1 MKFGLP
7 ISFAL
12 HALMVSGGVM
22 LWQER
27 AKTVEAAKII
37 PLEIVTVSDYT
48 NVKPTR
54 TKPVETPK
62 PLPDTVETIQ
72 PEVPPEIIKTEPK
85 PIVTPTPEKTSE
97 TTPEV
102 PKPEKPTEV
111 VAEKPAEPAKETPT
125 TPSFNLDSFS
135 DMVDK
140 SRTDNPDAN
149 TQITLTGDIEQA
161 KQNQNGAGDHDGM
174 TVSPTDYIRAKMEPC
189 WHIDKGAKDYQGLR
203 VEITLDLND
212 KGEIDALKI
221 RNGAQIIASGSTSW
235 RAAREN
241 VVAALNECA
250 PYDGLMAQQ
259 YETWK
264 TMKLNFQ
271 PGDI

>member
-12 HALMVSGGVM
+12 HALVVSGGVM
-22 LWQER
+22 LWR
-27 AKTVEAAKII
+27 AQVSTVETAKII
-37 PLEIVTVSDYT
+37 PLEIVTVSERT

-54 TKPVETPK
+54 KKPIETIKPETVETP
-62 PLPDTVETIQ
+62 Q
-72 PEVPPEIIKTEPK
+72 PEPK
-85 PIVTPTPEKTSE
+85 PVVKPVPE
-97 TTPEV
+97 TTPEAPTKKPVAPEPETPTPTEV
-102 PKPEKPTEV
+102 PIEKPTEPTP
-111 VAEKPAEPAKETPT
+111 EPT
-125 TPSFNLDSFS
+125 TSSFNLDSFS

-161 KQNQNGAGDHDGM
+161 KANQNGAGDRDGM
-174 TVSPTDYIRAKMEPC
+174 SVSPTDYIRAKMEPC

-212 KGEIDALKI
+212 KGEINTLKI
-221 RNGAQIIASGSTSW
+221 RNSAQIIASGSTSW

-250 PYDGLMAQQ
+250 PYDGLMTQSH
-259 YETWK
+259 ETWK

-271 PGDI
+271 PGDT